1 VLGAPAVG
9 AVEIGPRRLGVSIVR
24 SYDDLTTRADVKP
37 LPKRSEK
44 NLQLLQPLA
53 APRGLTAQ
61 LVARLTADIT
71 SGKLPPGSRLPTEQ
85 EMIAATGVSR
95 TVIREAVAA
104 LRADGLVFTRQ
115 GVGAFVADRVR
126 RPFRVDF
133 DEHSPLREVLNVM
146 ELRTGVEVEAAGL
159 SAERAS
165 PAQVKKIVERYNTIE
180 NAIARGNNAVDEDF
194 AFHCAIADGTGNPQF
209 RSFLEYLGRFIIPR
223 RTVWG
228 STKPAARR
236 TDLET
241 FQREH
246 KDILDAIKSGSAEE
260 ARAAMQRHLLN
271 SRRRYEMI
279 AAEQRAAKELSTTNL
294 PRVST

>member
-1 VLGAPAVG
+1 LKIA
-9 AVEIGPRRLGVSIVR
+9 PRRLGVLLVR
-24 SYDDLTTRADVKP
+24 SYDDLTTQAGVKP
-37 LPKRSEK
+37 LAKRSAK
-44 NLQLLQPLA
+44 NLHLLRPLD

-61 LVARLTADIT
+61 LVARLTAEIT
-71 SGKLPPGSRLPTEQ
+71 SGKLSPGSRLPTEQ

-133 DEHSPLREVLNVM
+133 DDNSPLREVLNVM

-159 SAERAS
+159 SAERAT
-165 PAQVKKIVERYNTIE
+165 PAQLKKIVDRYQ
-180 NAIARGNNAVDEDF
+180 AIAVVVDRGGNAVDEDF

-209 RSFLEYLGRFIIPR
+209 RRLLEYLGRFIIPR

-236 TDLET
+236 VDLRT

-246 KDILDAIKSGSAEE
+246 KAILDAIKAGAAEE

-271 SRRRYEMI
+271 SRKRYETI
-279 AAEQRAAKELSTTNL
+279 AAEQRAAKELSDTNDS
-294 PRVST
+294 RVSS

>member
-1 VLGAPAVG
+1 M
-9 AVEIGPRRLGVSIVR
+9 
-24 SYDDLTTRADVKP
+24 
-37 LPKRSEK
+37 PKRSAK
-44 NLQLLQPLA
+44 NLQLLQPLD

-85 EMIAATGVSR
+85 AMIAATGVSR

-104 LRADGLVFTRQ
+104 LRADGLVLTRQ

-133 DEHSPLREVLNVM
+133 DENSPLREVLNVM

-159 SAERAS
+159 SAERAA
-165 PAQVKKIVERYNTIE
+165 PGQLKKIIERYQAIE
-180 NAIARGNNAVDEDF
+180 VAIERGNNAVDEDF
-194 AFHCAIADGTGNPQF
+194 AFHCAIADATGNPQF
-209 RSFLEYLGRFIIPR
+209 RRFLEYLGRFIIPR

-236 TDLET
+236 VDLRT

-246 KDILDAIKSGSAEE
+246 KEILDAIKAGAAED

-271 SRRRYEMI
+271 SRRRYELI
-279 AAEQRAAKELSTTNL
+279 AAEQRAAKDTDNASDTRIN
-294 PRVST
+294 S

>member
-1 VLGAPAVG
+1 
-9 AVEIGPRRLGVSIVR
+9 
-24 SYDDLTTRADVKP
+24 
-37 LPKRSEK
+37 
-44 NLQLLQPLA
+44 
-53 APRGLTAQ
+53 
-61 LVARLTADIT
+61 
-71 SGKLPPGSRLPTEQ
+71 
-85 EMIAATGVSR
+85 MIAATGVSR

-133 DEHSPLREVLNVM
+133 DENSPLREVLNIM

-159 SAERAS
+159 SAERAT
-165 PAQVKKIVERYNTIE
+165 PAQLKKIVERYQTIQA
-180 NAIARGNNAVDEDF
+180 AIDRGNNAVDEDF

-209 RSFLEYLGRFIIPR
+209 RRFLEYLGRFIIPR

-236 TDLET
+236 IDLET

-246 KDILDAIKSGSAEE
+246 KHILDAIKNGAAED

-271 SRRRYEMI
+271 SRRRYELI
-279 AAEQRAAKELSTTNL
+279 AAEQRAAAKELPTTSD
-294 PRVST
+294 PRVTS